1 MSREFWLDWIDADEL
16 ERLKMIKTL
25 TPFTRGGLCRH
36 MSATLMNS
44 YLVDL
49 YNAVK
54 KK

>member
-1 MSREFWLDWIDADEL
+1 MSREFWLDWIEADEL

-25 TPFTRGGLCRH
+25 TPFTRV
-36 MSATLMNS
+36 NS